1 MAPSSV
7 TCPHCHTTF
16 RITSAQLKA
25 AKGSVRCGSCLQVF
39 NAQEQIESQQERPD
53 NADTPALEK
62 TEKQPQRSPQSAP
75 KPSSTSENKT
85 KKTAVPTTSQ
95 TDTANIG
102 DYDHHSNIDSLIK
115 ELNDREAQAT
125 IRKQRYHQKQKHW
138 GIMATVLVL
147 LLTMQAAWFNRNSWS
162 LNPTLRPAYIVICH
176 LLTCH
181 IPPLVNL
188 KAIRSID
195 LVVRS
200 HPNNKEALQVD
211 AVIVN
216 EANHPQ
222 PFPNLELTF
231 TDINDKLVA
240 NRTFSPSE
248 YLGGELAGSDEMPP
262 AQPIRIRLDIL
273 DPGERAVSYR
283 LTFKENIDVHYQ

>member
-1 MAPSSV
+1 M
-7 TCPHCHTTF
+7 
-16 RITSAQLKA
+16 
-25 AKGSVRCGSCLQVF
+25 
-39 NAQEQIESQQERPD
+39 
-53 NADTPALEK
+53 
-62 TEKQPQRSPQSAP
+62 
-75 KPSSTSENKT
+75 
-85 KKTAVPTTSQ
+85 
-95 TDTANIG
+95 
-102 DYDHHSNIDSLIK
+102 
-115 ELNDREAQAT
+115 
-125 IRKQRYHQKQKHW
+125 
-138 GIMATVLVL
+138 
-147 LLTMQAAWFNRNSWS
+147 
-162 LNPTLRPAYIVICH
+162 
-176 LLTCH
+176 
-181 IPPLVNL
+181 VNL